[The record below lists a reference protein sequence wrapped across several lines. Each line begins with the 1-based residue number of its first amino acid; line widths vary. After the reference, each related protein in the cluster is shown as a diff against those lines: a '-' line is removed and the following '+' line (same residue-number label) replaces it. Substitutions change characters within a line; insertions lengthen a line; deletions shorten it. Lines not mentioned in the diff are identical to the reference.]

1 MIYVQN
7 VSAIPN
13 HMDQLF
19 MWANFFIDF
28 DSTVLNRLRYF
39 VIDIQVEVSFWLIQV
54 RKTTEN
60 KKSVRRELTFPWNIS
75 NAKFILY
82 AEGISFV

>member
-1 MIYVQN
+1 MCKMCLPFRIIWLSCLCEQT
-7 VSAIPN
+7 
-13 HMDQLF
+13 
-19 MWANFFIDF
+19 FFIDF

>member
-1 MIYVQN
+1 MCKMCLPFQIIWISCLCEQT
-7 VSAIPN
+7 
-13 HMDQLF
+13 
-19 MWANFFIDF
+19 FFIDF